1 MACPGSVGAE
11 NDPSPHPAPAALRTR
26 EGGTLGVSFERGHS
40 VLTSISGRSVIVTGA
55 SKGIGKGI
63 ARVFASKGAR
73 VLLAARDLAQ
83 AQAAADEIRSQGGTA
98 IAVAA
103 DVAKPDDIARMVRTA
118 VELHGGVDILCS
130 NAGVFPAARLGE
142 MSLADWNQV
151 LDTNLKGTFLCV
163 NACLPHL
170 KARGKGRIVVTS
182 SITGPITGYPGW
194 SHYGASKAGQLG
206 FIRTAAI
213 ELAPHNIT
221 INAVLP
227 GNILT
232 EGLAAVGEEYL
243 ARMTAAVPQRRL
255 GSVEDV
261 AYAALFLASDEAGF
275 ITGQTIVV
283 DGGQVLPESHMALED
298 L

>member
-1 MACPGSVGAE
+1 
-11 NDPSPHPAPAALRTR
+11 
-26 EGGTLGVSFERGHS
+26 
-40 VLTSISGRSVIVTGA
+40 VIVTGA

-63 ARVFASKGAR
+63 ARIFASKGAK

-83 AQAAADEIRSQGGTA
+83 AEGAAAEIRGAT
-98 IAVAA
+98 AVAA
-103 DVAKPDDIARMVRTA
+103 DVSSEEDCARMARTA
-118 VELHGGVDILCS
+118 VERHGGIDIVCC
-130 NAGVFPAARLGE
+130 NAGVFLAARLGA
-142 MSLADWNQV
+142 MSIADWDQV
-151 LDTNLKGTFLCV
+151 LDINLKGTFLTV
-163 NACLPHL
+163 NACLPEL
-170 KARGKGRIVVTS
+170 KARGSGRIIVTS

-194 SHYGASKAGQLG
+194 SHYAASKAGQIG
-206 FIRTAAI
+206 FVRTAAI

-221 INAVLP
+221 VNAILP

-232 EGLAAVGEEYL
+232 EGVEALGPEYI
-243 ARMTAAVPQRRL
+243 ARMTSAIPQRRL
-255 GSVEDV
+255 GTVEDV

>member
-1 MACPGSVGAE
+1 
-11 NDPSPHPAPAALRTR
+11 
-26 EGGTLGVSFERGHS
+26 
-40 VLTSISGRSVIVTGA
+40 VLTSLAGRSVIVTGA

-63 ARVFASKGAR
+63 AHVFASKGAQ

-83 AQAAADEIRSQGGTA
+83 GEAAAEEIRLAGGA
-98 IAVAA
+98 ASALAA
-103 DVAKPDDIARMVRTA
+103 DVSREEDCARMARTA
-118 VELHGGVDILCS
+118 VERHGGIDIVCC
-130 NAGVFPAARLGE
+130 NAGIFPAARLGT
-142 MSLADWNQV
+142 MTAADWDQV
-151 LDTNLKGTFLCV
+151 LDINLKGTFLTV
-163 NACLPHL
+163 HACLTDL
-170 KARGKGRIVVTS
+170 KARGRGRIIVTS

-194 SHYGASKAGQLG
+194 SHYAASKAGQLG
-206 FIRTAAI
+206 FVRTAAI
-213 ELAPHNIT
+213 ELAPHHIT
-221 INAVLP
+221 VNAVLP

-232 EGLAAVGEEYL
+232 EGVEALGPEYMT
-243 ARMTAAVPQRRL
+243 RMTSAIPQGRL